1 MAKIHGFKFVLVLVL
16 SILINLFFLFNHFV
30 DKDTELSWSK
40 AAAREA
46 ELVASISCS
55 GHGRAYL
62 DGIPFQGE
70 PICECNSCY
79 GGKDCSEVLTEC
91 LADADSGDPLF
102 LEPFWMQHA
111 ASSAVVVAG
120 WHRMSYRFDDYSS
133 ISEELEKHIRQLHA
147 VIGNA
152 VTDGRFILFGAG
164 STQLLNAA
172 LFGLSLDDSP
182 SPANIVASIPF
193 YPLYEAQTKYFNS
206 MEFKWQGDA
215 SLWKNRS
222 DSSGTFVE
230 FVTSPNNPDGRL
242 MKQVLK
248 GPSSKTIFDH
258 AYYWPH
264 FSAIQTAADE
274 DLMIFTLSKL
284 TGHAGEPIWF
294 QLILTFLVMYQGYTL
309 IIKER
314 KAMWALV
321 RDENIYKRMQMYISL
336 STKSVSRDT
345 QLRALKL
352 LKVVLKE
359 NGKDLFEFGPKTM
372 RNRWER
378 ISRSFST
385 SKRFSLQ
392 KLEPQYCNYFQNFTG
407 PSPAYAWIKCERAK
421 DQDCNAVLKTA
432 SIIGRGG
439 STFNAESRYVRLSL
453 IKSQDDFDL
462 LIQNIDALVS
472 KEGGVAYI

>member
-1 MAKIHGFKFVLVLVL
+1 MAKIYGFKFVLVLVL
-16 SILINLFFLFNHFV
+16 SILINLFFLFDHFV
-30 DKDTELSWSK
+30 YKDTELSWSK

-206 MEFKWQGDA
+206 MEFKWKGNA

-264 FSAIQTAADE
+264 FSAIPTAADE

-284 TGHAGEPIWF
+284 TGHAGSRF
-294 QLILTFLVMYQGYTL
+294 G
-309 IIKER
+309 
-314 KAMWALV
+314 WAFV

-336 STKSVSRDT
+336 SSMSVSRDT

-378 ISRSFST
+378 ISRSFSS
-385 SKRFSLQ
+385 SKRFSFRNLSLNIAIIFKISQ
-392 KLEPQYCNYFQNFTG
+392 DHHQRLLTYSW
-407 PSPAYAWIKCERAK
+407 PSAAYAWIKCERAE

-439 STFNAESRYVRLSL
+439 SIFNAESRYVRLSL